1 MIDEQKQPE
10 NFSESTV
17 DHSSQTEAFDPET
30 PETGAQ
36 DRQDVQPEEGSAS
49 DSPTTHP
56 AAAAQGEANVA
67 SEGAVESPQAL
78 PATVEALKREIE
90 QLKEQLEQ
98 QTQQKESW
106 HAQALR
112 IAADFENFR
121 RRTQRE
127 KEELELQV
135 KGNTISE
142 LLTVV
147 DNFERARSQIKPANE
162 GEMAI
167 HKSYQGVYKQFVEGL
182 KRIGVSKMRPEGT
195 KFDPNY
201 HEAMLQEPTDEYPEG
216 TVIEELVP
224 GYLLGDRVLRHAMVK
239 VAAPPEP
246 VIPSEEVLSEEGDLD
261 RQA

>member
-10 NFSESTV
+10 NFSDSTTNNP
-17 DHSSQTEAFDPET
+17 SQAEAFEPET
-30 PETGAQ
+30 PETGAE
-36 DRQDVQPEEGSAS
+36 DRQEVQPEAVSAS
-49 DSPTTHP
+49 ESPATLQ
-56 AAAAQGEANVA
+56 AEAAQGEADVA
-67 SEGAVESPQAL
+67 SEVEAESSQAL
-78 PATVEALKREIE
+78 QATVEALKREIAL
-90 QLKEQLEQ
+90 LKEQLEQ
-98 QTQQKESW
+98 QRQQKDSW

-142 LLTVV
+142 LLSVV

-246 VIPSEEVLSEEGDLD
+246 VITSEEVLSEEGDLD